1 MPPLSDIQLE
11 VKASKSVSK
20 SFSFKCTSCGYTE
33 EYKKLTGS
41 CPECGGEWLEL
52 IYNLNETAYIWR
64 NELPQRDRTMWRY
77 WELLPMLDKKH
88 IVSMGEGWTPLLRAE
103 NLGTM
108 LGRRNIFIKDERQ
121 GPTASFKDRQ
131 ASLAISVLKEADI
144 KELVV
149 ASTGNVAISYSAYCA
164 RSGIKLWAFLDS
176 NVPHEKM
183 REVTLY
189 GTEVIKVSSNYD
201 RTKQIAAQFAQ
212 YRNLFL
218 DKGVKGISARE
229 AMKTLAFEI
238 AEQLGRMRGVGWA
251 APDWYIQAVSGGMGP
266 IGVWQGF
273 YELFRMG
280 LIKKIPK
287 LAIIQTEGCA
297 PMVNSFYKGLDT
309 CEIVQSP
316 SSIIN
321 VLATGNPGP
330 AYPYLRNLVL
340 TYGGAFVK
348 VDDQTS
354 FRAMRVMAQMEGL
367 SMEPAAAVACAGL
380 IKMVQEQFI
389 SPNETVVVNASGHT
403 FPVEKQIL
411 ENEIVK
417 SHIRVQ
423 NLEREVV
430 EEDSK
435 IEARQRQANEALPQ
449 EGLLTALRR
458 LDDRVQSIAI
468 IEDDPDARVLL
479 RRILQYRRKYNIY
492 EAGDG
497 ISGINLIRSEKPD
510 LVLLDLMMSG
520 IDGFAV
526 LDMMKADTDLRD
538 IPVIVITAKDL
549 TSKDYK
555 RLSGRVESL
564 LQKGEFME
572 EELFESI
579 SDVLE

>member
-1 MPPLSDIQLE
+1 
-11 VKASKSVSK
+11 VTK
-20 SFSFKCTSCGYTE
+20 SFSFKCISCDYAE
-33 EYKKLTGS
+33 EFNRLIAT
-41 CPECGGEWLEL
+41 CPECDGEWLE
-52 IYNLNETAYIWR
+52 IVYNLNETAYIWQH
-64 NELPQRDRTMWRY
+64 ELPQRDRTMWRY
-77 WELLPMLDKKH
+77 CELLPMQDKKH

-189 GTEVIKVSSNYD
+189 GAEVIKVSSNYD
-201 RTKQIAAQFAQ
+201 RTKQVAAQFAK

-229 AMKTLAFEI
+229 AMNTLAFEI
-238 AEQLGRMRGVGWA
+238 AEQLGRARGVGWA

-273 YELFRMG
+273 YELFKMG
-280 LIKKIPK
+280 LIKKLPK

-297 PMVNSFYKGLDT
+297 PMVTSFHKGLET
-309 CEIVQSP
+309 CEIVENP

-330 AYPYLRNLVL
+330 AYPFLRNLVL

-348 VDDQTS
+348 VDDQSS

-380 IKMVQEQFI
+380 IQMVQEQLI

-423 NLEREVV
+423 NLEKEVL
-430 EEDSK
+430 
-435 IEARQRQANEALPQ
+435 EADHKTEPRQRQASETLPQ

-468 IEDDPDARVLL
+468 IEDEPDARVLL

-492 EAGDG
+492 EAADG
-497 ISGINLIRSEKPD
+497 INGINLIRSEKPD
-510 LVLLDLMMSG
+510 LVLLDLMMPG
-520 IDGFAV
+520 IDGFTV
-526 LDMMKADTDLRD
+526 LAMMKAAVELRD

-549 TSKDYK
+549 SSKDYK

-579 SDVLE
+579 SDVLK

>member
-1 MPPLSDIQLE
+1 MT
-11 VKASKSVSK
+11 K
-20 SFSFKCTSCGYTE
+20 SFAYKCNSCGYTD
-33 EYKKLTGS
+33 EYKKLVS
-41 CPECGGEWLEL
+41 VCPECGGEWLEL
-52 IYNLNETAYIWR
+52 VYNLNETAYIWR
-64 NELPQRDRTMWRY
+64 HELPQRDRTMWRY
-77 WELLPMLDKKH
+77 WELLPMLDRKH

-103 NLGTM
+103 NLGAM

-201 RTKQIAAQFAQ
+201 RTKQVAAQFAK

-238 AEQLGRMRGVGWA
+238 AEQIGRLRGVGWS

-273 YELFRMG
+273 YELFKMG

-287 LAIIQTEGCA
+287 LAIIQTDGCA
-297 PMVNSFYKGLDT
+297 PMVNSFHKGLDT
-309 CEIVQSP
+309 CEIVQNP

-330 AYPYLRNLVL
+330 AYPFLRNLVL

-348 VDDQTS
+348 VDDQSS

-380 IKMVQEQFI
+380 IKMVQEQLI

-411 ENEIVK
+411 ENEIVR

-423 NLEREVV
+423 NLEKDVV

-435 IEARQRQANEALPQ
+435 TEQRQRHTTESLPQ
-449 EGLLTALRR
+449 EGLLSALRR

-468 IEDDPDARVLL
+468 IEDEPDARLLL
-479 RRILQYRRKYNIY
+479 RRILQYTRKYNIF
-492 EAGDG
+492 EAADG
-497 ISGINLIRSEKPD
+497 NSGIKLIRAEKPD
-510 LVLLDLMMSG
+510 LVLLDLMMPG
-520 IDGFAV
+520 IDGFTI
-526 LDMMKADTDLRD
+526 LDMMKADVELRD

-579 SDVLE
+579 RDVLK

>member
-1 MPPLSDIQLE
+1 MT
-11 VKASKSVSK
+11 K
-20 SFSFKCTSCGYTE
+20 SFAYKCNSCGYTD
-33 EYKKLTGS
+33 EYKKLVS
-41 CPECGGEWLEL
+41 VCPECGGEWLEL
-52 IYNLNETAYIWR
+52 VYNLNETAYIWR
-64 NELPQRDRTMWRY
+64 HELPQRDRTMWRY
-77 WELLPMLDKKH
+77 WELLPMLDRKH

-103 NLGTM
+103 NLGAM

-201 RTKQIAAQFAQ
+201 RTKQVAAQFAK

-238 AEQLGRMRGVGWA
+238 AEQIGRLRGVGWS

-273 YELFRMG
+273 YELFKMG

-287 LAIIQTEGCA
+287 LAIIQTDGCA
-297 PMVNSFYKGLDT
+297 PMVNSFHKGLDT
-309 CEIVQSP
+309 CEIVQNP

-348 VDDQTS
+348 VDDQSS

-380 IKMVQEQFI
+380 IKMVQEQLI

-411 ENEIVK
+411 ENEIVR

-423 NLEREVV
+423 NLEKDVV
-430 EEDSK
+430 EEDHK
-435 IEARQRQANEALPQ
+435 AEHRPRQATESLPQ

-468 IEDDPDARVLL
+468 IEDEPDARLLL
-479 RRILQYRRKYNIY
+479 RRILQYTRKYNIF
-492 EAGDG
+492 EAADG
-497 ISGINLIRSEKPD
+497 NSGIKLIRAEKPD
-510 LVLLDLMMSG
+510 LVLLDLMMPG
-520 IDGFAV
+520 IDGFTI
-526 LDMMKADTDLRD
+526 LDMMKADVELRD

-579 SDVLE
+579 RDVLK

>member
-1 MPPLSDIQLE
+1 
-11 VKASKSVSK
+11 
-20 SFSFKCTSCGYTE
+20 
-33 EYKKLTGS
+33 
-41 CPECGGEWLEL
+41 
-52 IYNLNETAYIWR
+52 
-64 NELPQRDRTMWRY
+64 
-77 WELLPMLDKKH
+77 
-88 IVSMGEGWTPLLRAE
+88 
-103 NLGTM
+103 
-108 LGRRNIFIKDERQ
+108 
-121 GPTASFKDRQ
+121 
-131 ASLAISVLKEADI
+131 
-144 KELVV
+144 
-149 ASTGNVAISYSAYCA
+149 
-164 RSGIKLWAFLDS
+164 LDS

-201 RTKQIAAQFAQ
+201 RTKLVAAQFAK

-218 DKGVKGISARE
+218 DKGVKGISSRE

-238 AEQLGRMRGVGWA
+238 AEQLGRLRGVGWA

-297 PMVNSFYKGLDT
+297 PMVNSFHKGLDT
-309 CEIVQSP
+309 CEIVQTP

-321 VLATGNPGP
+321 VLATGNPGL

-380 IKMVQEQFI
+380 IKMVQEQLI

-411 ENEIVK
+411 ENEIVR

-423 NLEREVV
+423 NLEKEVL
-430 EEDSK
+430 EEDNK
-435 IEARQRQANEALPQ
+435 TEPRQRQANEPLPQ

-468 IEDDPDARVLL
+468 IEDEHDARILL

-492 EAGDG
+492 EAADG
-497 ISGINLIRSEKPD
+497 ISGINLIRTEKPD
-510 LVLLDLMMSG
+510 LVLLDLMMPG
-520 IDGFAV
+520 IDGFTV
-526 LDMMKADTDLRD
+526 LDMMKADLELRD

>member
-1 MPPLSDIQLE
+1 
-11 VKASKSVSK
+11 VTK
-20 SFSFKCTSCGYTE
+20 SFSYKCTSCGYTD
-33 EYKKLTGS
+33 EYKKLVS
-41 CPECGGEWLEL
+41 ICPECGGEWLEL
-52 IYNLNETAYIWR
+52 VYHLNETAYIWR
-64 NELPQRDRTMWRY
+64 HELPQRDRTMWRY
-77 WELLPMLDKKH
+77 WELLPMLDRKH

-103 NLGTM
+103 NLGAM

-131 ASLAISVLKEADI
+131 ASLAVSVLKEADV

-201 RTKQIAAQFAQ
+201 RTKQVAAQFAK

-273 YELFRMG
+273 YELFKMG

-287 LAIIQTEGCA
+287 LAIIQTVGCA
-297 PMVNSFYKGLDT
+297 PMVNSFHKGLES
-309 CEIVQSP
+309 CEVVENP
-316 SSIIN
+316 ASIIN

-348 VDDQTS
+348 VDDQAS

-380 IKMVQEQFI
+380 IKMVQEQLI

-411 ENEIVK
+411 ENEIVR

-423 NLEREVV
+423 NLEKDVV
-430 EEDSK
+430 EEDNK
-435 IEARQRQANEALPQ
+435 NEARQRQANEALPQ

-468 IEDDPDARVLL
+468 IEDEPDARILL
-479 RRILQYRRKYNIY
+479 RRILQYTRKYNIF

-497 ISGINLIRSEKPD
+497 TSGINLIRTEKPD
-510 LVLLDLMMSG
+510 LVLLDLMMPG
-520 IDGFAV
+520 IDGFTI
-526 LDMMKADTDLRD
+526 LDMMKADAELRD

-549 TSKDYK
+549 TNKDYK
-555 RLSGRVESL
+555 RLTGRVESL

-579 SDVLE
+579 RDVLK